1 MFRLPN
7 HWANG
12 GDECAVEHSHRRLT
26 ERDGETMRLGIA
38 QKSTMICDGHL
49 GIRAVTPDTLQRA
62 GQWVRYS
69 RSPRACANSRF
80 SDYVLQTLHWAR
92 SKTATKTAT
101 PRIFWKIQHMDRE
114 WQGYDEFSACCT
126 SSDSSGTEIHLGKSC
141 RWHGQTSGYP
151 SQTIHVSTSICWLMP
166 YLRHYTAMSND

>member
-1 MFRLPN
+1 
-7 HWANG
+7 
-12 GDECAVEHSHRRLT
+12 
-26 ERDGETMRLGIA
+26 
-38 QKSTMICDGHL
+38 MICDGHL

-69 RSPRACANSRF
+69 RSPRACANARF
-80 SDYVLQTLHWAR
+80 SDYVLQTLHWANSNQNSNQNSNR
-92 SKTATKTAT
+92 NKRNSKTAG
-101 PRIFWKIQHMDRE
+101 PRIFRKIQHMDRE

-151 SQTIHVSTSICWLMP
+151 SQTIHVSTSIYWLMP